1 MKRYRGWPAVCPAR
15 CNDTGPNP
23 SAWTYYHDF
32 NALVNCNATVLF
44 ELNVYNSVDDS
55 DTHLSFRAC
64 TADGQESDFTD
75 DHTGEF
81 ARRQVLAFNSTI
93 GENAN
98 AQVKLLSLSSA
109 TSAHVADAALAAGQ
123 LGDYVRSNAHY
134 TQILFAK
141 SKTVIAGL
149 YSGSQIQAGSASSV
163 VQKFTNVIKSQK
175 SVPQRQAIQACG
187 TEMQKIAPQ
196 FFGLVV
202 DTAGNVSFVQEALK
216 GWNDAKCLSGA
227 ATELLSDTS
236 VSLIPAKEVSV
247 TPFTR
252 RALDS
257 LLGLD
262 STITPRATCTYI
274 QAQSGDGCFSLAQR
288 CDITQAQL
296 ESYNGG
302 ASFCNKA
309 IQLNQYD
316 FCTPDP
322 ASTGAPG
329 TAQPGSNG
337 CISNCGTDIVTGS
350 AVANFARIG
359 YYEAFGYSRAC
370 LHMSPSEIP
379 STYTHVHFAFA
390 NITADY
396 AVDVSEYSNIFDAF
410 AQTSGFKKILSF
422 GGWGF
427 STGPQTYPIFRS
439 GVTPAQ
445 RQTFAN
451 NVAAFIQQ
459 YSLDGVDFDWE
470 YPGAPDIPGIP
481 PGSPDDGANYLAFLK
496 LVRAALPSDYS
507 VSLTAPASF
516 WYLKGFP
523 IAEMSKVVD
532 YIVYMTYDLHGQ
544 WDYGNSFSDPGCPAG
559 NCLRSQIN
567 HTETAQAF
575 SMITKAGVPINMLML
590 GQPLYGRA
598 FQMTEAGCYS
608 EMCTYTGPASG
619 ALPGKCTGTAGY
631 ISNWEINQIISNS
644 TYASQQ
650 YYSVDAGDIL
660 VYDSTQW
667 VSWMKPSTYNSR
679 SAWAQALGFG
689 GIADWAVDLNASYT
703 SNGTEIGEGSGVV
716 YIPPSI
722 YNETS
727 PTVACSPPCTFVFP
741 PWTLST
747 MTTISQPPV
756 TMTVEDIWPSV
767 STDDGGVT
775 TTVYVSK
782 TVVTTISIPPV
793 ITDTISLWNV
803 EWTDTDV
810 NTIYLSS
817 SIVFPGVTLTEP
829 PDTVTTSSSTTVLAG
844 VIYTYSPGPYPI
856 YTGSSPGQTTTP
868 IPPPPPPGS
877 VGHVH
882 VSVGP
887 PSPQCFPGE
896 IGCGG
901 LCLLNCGAG
910 IGCIG
915 ICGCIGLFCPDGS
928 NCIGPGCG
936 GEGSSEPTGT
946 NRPTSCEK
954 STTVTDCQVACSLT
968 LASGGSEYSTDCY
981 TTTCQEH
988 VGCDIRATTTTSETT
1003 IGCPTLPPYSAW
1015 WTATDEP
1022 LPLMG
1027 DGAGGGS
1034 VVVTGTFTQPST
1046 PITPVQS
1053 SSSKN
1058 SSSKTSSSATSSSSS
1073 SSPPPPPPP
1082 PNTGEL
1088 CLGLLTA
1095 ATSEFAT
1102 YAYITFNPG
1111 DPCSGTYVT
1120 DGNIG
1125 SAEQV
1130 CDIPDNHKTVSLCAG
1145 TGTFENEGPQF
1156 FSGPSCGFALSLN
1169 GQLYETA
1176 QKVSYDDSRCSGV
1189 CPDLVA
1195 SVQGILLFTGLPAC

>member
-1 MKRYRGWPAVCPAR
+1 
-15 CNDTGPNP
+15 
-23 SAWTYYHDF
+23 
-32 NALVNCNATVLF
+32 
-44 ELNVYNSVDDS
+44 
-55 DTHLSFRAC
+55 
-64 TADGQESDFTD
+64 
-75 DHTGEF
+75 
-81 ARRQVLAFNSTI
+81 
-93 GENAN
+93 
-98 AQVKLLSLSSA
+98 
-109 TSAHVADAALAAGQ
+109 
-123 LGDYVRSNAHY
+123 
-134 TQILFAK
+134 
-141 SKTVIAGL
+141 
-149 YSGSQIQAGSASSV
+149 
-163 VQKFTNVIKSQK
+163 
-175 SVPQRQAIQACG
+175 
-187 TEMQKIAPQ
+187 
-196 FFGLVV
+196 
-202 DTAGNVSFVQEALK
+202 
-216 GWNDAKCLSGA
+216 
-227 ATELLSDTS
+227 
-236 VSLIPAKEVSV
+236 
-247 TPFTR
+247 
-252 RALDS
+252 
-257 LLGLD
+257 
-262 STITPRATCTYI
+262 
-274 QAQSGDGCFSLAQR
+274 
-288 CDITQAQL
+288 
-296 ESYNGG
+296 
-302 ASFCNKA
+302 
-309 IQLNQYD
+309 
-316 FCTPDP
+316 
-322 ASTGAPG
+322 
-329 TAQPGSNG
+329 
-337 CISNCGTDIVTGS
+337 
-350 AVANFARIG
+350 
-359 YYEAFGYSRAC
+359 
-370 LHMSPSEIP
+370 
-379 STYTHVHFAFA
+379 
-390 NITADY
+390 
-396 AVDVSEYSNIFDAF
+396 
-410 AQTSGFKKILSF
+410 
-422 GGWGF
+422 
-427 STGPQTYPIFRS
+427 
-439 GVTPAQ
+439 
-445 RQTFAN
+445 
-451 NVAAFIQQ
+451 
-459 YSLDGVDFDWE
+459 
-470 YPGAPDIPGIP
+470 
-481 PGSPDDGANYLAFLK
+481 
-496 LVRAALPSDYS
+496 
-507 VSLTAPASF
+507 
-516 WYLKGFP
+516 
-523 IAEMSKVVD
+523 
-532 YIVYMTYDLHGQ
+532 
-544 WDYGNSFSDPGCPAG
+544 
-559 NCLRSQIN
+559 
-567 HTETAQAF
+567 
-575 SMITKAGVPINMLML
+575 MITKAGVPINMLML

-1053 SSSKN
+1053 SSSKT

-1111 DPCSGTYVT
+1111 
-1120 DGNIG
+1120 
-1125 SAEQV
+1125 
-1130 CDIPDNHKTVSLCAG
+1130 K
-1145 TGTFENEGPQF
+1145 
-1156 FSGPSCGFALSLN
+1156 
-1169 GQLYETA
+1169 
-1176 QKVSYDDSRCSGV
+1176 
-1189 CPDLVA
+1189 
-1195 SVQGILLFTGLPAC
+1195 